1 MHFLNGICLVL
12 VIPVLRVIPVE
23 PLLVEF
29 DDNLRDLCVGF
40 FGGNKVRL
48 VWALPLDQEEKLAR
62 IIRSSDDPLC
72 CETSCET
79 SGLVLIFFLL
89 LLFLGLILSSS
100 LGFPFVPSFS
110 LNFMKRLKTG
120 SIYLTF
126 SIISKGDLSLGFIGV
141 LGLYR
146 GTHIRWIPFH

>member
-48 VWALPLDQEEKLAR
+48 V
-62 IIRSSDDPLC
+62 
-72 CETSCET
+72 
-79 SGLVLIFFLL
+79 
-89 LLFLGLILSSS
+89 
-100 LGFPFVPSFS
+100 
-110 LNFMKRLKTG
+110 
-120 SIYLTF
+120 
-126 SIISKGDLSLGFIGV
+126 
-141 LGLYR
+141 
-146 GTHIRWIPFH
+146 